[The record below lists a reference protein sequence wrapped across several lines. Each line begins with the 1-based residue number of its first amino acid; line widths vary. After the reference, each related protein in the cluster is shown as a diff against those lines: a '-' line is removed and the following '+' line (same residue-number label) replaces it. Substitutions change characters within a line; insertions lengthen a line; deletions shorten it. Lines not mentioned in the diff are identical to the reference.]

1 MFTVNLKGTPD
12 AERPDFVKISLV
24 IYKTGY
30 TRVYKTLP
38 ITGLWANWD
47 QATQR
52 FIPKTSDAHTNN
64 SLLSDTLSKYI
75 QQANLYERQGKNWT
89 PKELKAEFSKTRQEL
104 LTEVIP
110 TVEQM
115 FHTRIAELRS
125 QKRIKNGHILSRNT
139 YAHDH
144 EKTLEHL
151 KQFTKDVYNKSFTN
165 FRFTDIDEKFLTDYV
180 FYIEEEAL
188 KKGTKGRTLRNKLN
202 ILYKIVEK
210 AQKRGISGANLEHFT
225 CTNEKFRVQDSVSRA
240 VDLSVIRALENLDQS
255 LFSETEL
262 FYIDMFL
269 FCFYCGGMAPID
281 AAYLTWSC
289 IDVEKHKMCFER
301 IKYPKKARPP
311 FLPRAQ
317 KIAEKYRSK
326 CCGDYVLPLFP
337 KTNMT
342 ETQIRSRMNY
352 LCLQVNQALRRAL
365 EVVGIKEDICW
376 YSARGTYIT
385 MMLERKYDAGIV
397 AEHCGNSVLTIYK
410 NYFKNL
416 REEDI
421 IEELCKEFAA

>member
-1 MFTVNLKGTPD
+1 MFSVNLKGVPD
-12 AERPDFVKISLV
+12 IERPDLVKISLV

-38 ITGLWANWD
+38 ITGSWANWD

-52 FIPKTSDAHTNN
+52 FITKTSDAHTNN

-75 QQANLYERQGKNWT
+75 QQANLFEREGKNWT
-89 PKELKAEFSKTRQEL
+89 PKDLKAAFTKTRQEL
-104 LTEVIP
+104 LVDVIP

-115 FHTRIAELRS
+115 FQIRIAELHS
-125 QKRIKNGHILSRNT
+125 QKRIKNGHILTRNS
-139 YAHDH
+139 YATNH
-144 EKTLEHL
+144 EKALEHL
-151 KQFTKDVYNKSFTN
+151 KHFTKKVYNRSFSN
-165 FRFTDIDEKFLTDYV
+165 FHFPDIDEKFLTDYV

-188 KKGTKGRTLRNKLN
+188 KKGTKGRTLRSKLN

-210 AQKRGISGANLEHFT
+210 AQKRGISGANLEHFD

-262 FYIDMFL
+262 FCIDMFL

-289 IDVEKHKMCFER
+289 IDVEKHKICYER

-311 FLPRAQ
+311 FLPPAQ
-317 KIAEKYRSK
+317 KIAEKYRNQ

-337 KTNMT
+337 KINMT
-342 ETQIRSRMNY
+342 EMQIKSRMNY

-365 EVVGIKEDICW
+365 EVLGIKEDICW

-385 MMLERKYDAGIV
+385 MMLDRKYDAGIV

-416 REEDI
+416 REDDI
-421 IEELCKEFAA
+421 IAELCKEFAV